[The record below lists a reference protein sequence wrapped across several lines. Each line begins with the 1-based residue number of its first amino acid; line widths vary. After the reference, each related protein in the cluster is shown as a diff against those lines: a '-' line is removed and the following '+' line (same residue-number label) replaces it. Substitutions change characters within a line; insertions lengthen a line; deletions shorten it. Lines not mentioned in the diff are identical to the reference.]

1 MNLEFRI
8 WDKKY
13 KLFSEYGEGKETP
26 LTIESGKVVSS
37 LVEFD
42 NLLLHSKGFLVLENG
57 AGISVADEE
66 NFIVQQFT
74 GSLDKKNH
82 QIFEGDIV
90 LFDNPDPYDGQDQ
103 LKKIVGYNS
112 RVMGFRLYNFTHEIN
127 KYGGTVFFPE
137 QVDVIGNIFE
147 GVIKD
152 GINYGEF
159 LKEK

>member
-26 LTIESGKVVSS
+26 LRIESGKVVSS

-42 NLLLHSKGFLVLENG
+42 NLLLHSKGFLVLENDK
-57 AGISVADEE
+57 GISVAKEE
-66 NFIVQQFT
+66 DFTVQQFT
-74 GSLDKKNH
+74 NALDKLQQK
-82 QIFEGDIV
+82 IFEGDIV

-103 LKKIVGYNS
+103 LTKIVGYNS
-112 RVMGFRLYNFTHEIN
+112 RVMGFRLYNFTHETN

-137 QVDVIGNIFE
+137 QVEVIGNIFE
-147 GVIKD
+147 GAIKD
-152 GINYGEF
+152 GINYGEY